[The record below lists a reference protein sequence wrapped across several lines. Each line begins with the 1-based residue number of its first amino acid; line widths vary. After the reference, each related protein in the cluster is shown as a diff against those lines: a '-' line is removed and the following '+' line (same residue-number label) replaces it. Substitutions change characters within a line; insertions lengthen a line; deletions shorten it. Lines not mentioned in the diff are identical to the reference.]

1 MSSKKT
7 ERADREQ
14 DHNLNGTFIS
24 VLVLGVFIIILWFS
38 FYVFYLHR

>member
-7 ERADREQ
+7 GSEH

-24 VLVLGVFIIILWFS
+24 VLVLGVFIVILWFS
-38 FYVFYLHR
+38 FYAFYLSR